1 MRVLYSFPHKIGADR
16 ICYTAWQQVREL
28 VAAGAD
34 VLLFPGVVSR
44 PVPDSVE
51 VDPTLARGK
60 LRIPYKLLGKLRALA
75 LHDHIVARRL
85 PKLVGR
91 IEVVHVWPCAALET
105 IKTAKRLGIPTVLE
119 RPNAHTR
126 FAYEVVNQECRRLGV
141 ALPKGHEY
149 EYNEHILRLEEEEF
163 RTADYLLCP
172 SEFVAKTFRDRGF
185 PEGKLLR
192 HQYGFDADDFYPE
205 SSLREAGKKFIMLF
219 AGQCA
224 VRKGLHFAVDAWL
237 NSPAVGNGTFFIAG
251 GFIPE
256 YRRYL
261 EPFMKLD
268 RSIVVLGHRDDVPN
282 LMRKADVFVLPS
294 LEEGSPLVC
303 AEAMACGCVNL
314 VSDVCTDVCQHMEN
328 ALVHGVGDLPT
339 LRRHITDVYD
349 SPELLARLRAGA
361 LSSRAAWT
369 WTEAGGVLL
378 HAYEQAV
385 RNYGQVEGNAF
396 RAARLGEAGG
406 RARASSRC

>member
-1 MRVLYSFPHKIGADR
+1 
-16 ICYTAWQQVREL
+16 
-28 VAAGAD
+28 
-34 VLLFPGVVSR
+34 
-44 PVPDSVE
+44 
-51 VDPTLARGK
+51 
-60 LRIPYKLLGKLRALA
+60 
-75 LHDHIVARRL
+75 
-85 PKLVGR
+85 
-91 IEVVHVWPCAALET
+91 
-105 IKTAKRLGIPTVLE
+105 
-119 RPNAHTR
+119 
-126 FAYEVVNQECRRLGV
+126 
-141 ALPKGHEY
+141 
-149 EYNEHILRLEEEEF
+149 
-163 RTADYLLCP
+163 
-172 SEFVAKTFRDRGF
+172 
-185 PEGKLLR
+185 
-192 HQYGFDADDFYPE
+192 
-205 SSLREAGKKFIMLF
+205 
-219 AGQCA
+219 
-224 VRKGLHFAVDAWL
+224 
-237 NSPAVGNGTFFIAG
+237 
-251 GFIPE
+251 
-256 YRRYL
+256 
-261 EPFMKLD
+261 MKLD